1 MKRSVPFIT
10 ASSPSLRLKGLAEL
24 AENMAFEHNLDASR
38 IHLLVPTEA
47 DVMGTRA
54 HLKRAG
60 TRLWIQ
66 TRTLST
72 WALSLPVRG
81 EGNLDAVQGFNVR
94 WARQEQSPEKKR
106 YFDHRDKAK
115 ELAKWLQ
122 KHPGLSLAE
131 IVKEAGVHMDRLLE
145 HPNLIFT
152 TTDQLLLRVAGLD
165 SGKDELQEQA
175 RDQADLLL
183 IHDLHRLTG
192 VNLLLARALIHSS
205 HVGNGPPV
213 AVSAVKFEDRL
224 RLDRPGDK
232 GLATAF
238 DERRPEPLQPLGEI
252 MHVTGTLRR
261 MQAGERIIPGTRS
274 RLRALNRGFGG
285 RVQVDE
291 EIPHDDLDALR
302 SRLQAKV
309 QEHHEQG
316 RSLTV
321 VCADQAVHCQLL
333 RAMPQ
338 WAPERVR
345 LERHRRKQAEQLL
358 RFRCGLSAA
367 GGGHPY
373 PPSDGPDDPDA
384 MWNAH
389 EGSHELFPIFPNE
402 RAFFQVTE
410 LADIFRLAEV
420 TPPDLPLPEQ
430 RYRALSVLIARALEP
445 TVWTALPHELCE
457 PVADTLLVVSEPMAP
472 ADLERVLNHT
482 LERFTVL
489 PLASAA
495 PRNQSGILPQEVIIA
510 DPPES
515 SRILNLLR
523 GRLPA
528 TKEDLLALLA
538 DEETIT
544 YFTKHAPKFVP
555 LRTFES
561 WQEIMSLPLSSGTRR
576 RLVPSWVSLDRLEPE
591 HASWVNFLDEQRALD
606 GEL

>member
-1 MKRSVPFIT
+1 MKGPVPLIT
-10 ASSPSLRLKGLAEL
+10 ASSPSLRLKGLADL
-24 AENMAFEHNLDASR
+24 AEHLAFEHNFHASR
-38 IHLLVPTEA
+38 IRLLVPTEA
-47 DVMGTRA
+47 EVTGMPAR
-54 HLKRAG
+54 LKTVG
-60 TRLWIQ
+60 TRLWLQ
-66 TRTLST
+66 PRALST
-72 WALSLPVRG
+72 WALSLDVPG
-81 EGNLDAVQGFNVR
+81 EGNLELVQDFNVR
-94 WARQEQSPEKKR
+94 WARRPKSPEKKR
-106 YFDHRDKAK
+106 YFDHRDKSG
-115 ELAKWLQ
+115 ELAKWVQ
-122 KHPGLSLAE
+122 KHPELSLDE
-131 IVKEAGVHMDRLLE
+131 IVKEAGAHMQRLLDQ
-145 HPNLIFT
+145 PSLIFT
-152 TTDQLLLRVAGLD
+152 TTDRLLLRAVALSRGRYQ
-165 SGKDELQEQA
+165 LQEQA

-183 IHDLHRLTG
+183 VHDLHRLTG
-192 VNLLLARALIHSS
+192 TDLLLARALIHAGRA
-205 HVGNGPPV
+205 GNGPLV
-213 AVSAVKFEDRL
+213 AVAASSLEDRF
-224 RLDRPGDK
+224 RLDRLTDK
-232 GLATAF
+232 LLATDF
-238 DERRPEPLQPLGEI
+238 DEVRPDPLQPLGEI

-261 MQAGERIIPGTRS
+261 IQAGERIVPGTRS
-274 RLRALNRGFGG
+274 KLRALNRGFGG
-285 RVQVDE
+285 RVEVED
-291 EIPHDDLDALR
+291 EIPHDDLKALR
-302 SRLQAKV
+302 ARLQAKV

-358 RFRCGLSAA
+358 RFRCGLSAH

-389 EGSHELFPIFPNE
+389 EGSPALFPIFPNE

-410 LADIFRLAEV
+410 LADIFRLADV
-420 TPPDLPLPEQ
+420 TSPDLPLPEQ
-430 RYRALSVLIARALEP
+430 RYRALSVLIATALEP
-445 TVWTALPHELCE
+445 AVRTALPHELCE
-457 PVADTLLVVSEPMAP
+457 PVTDTLLVVSEPMAI

-495 PRNQSGILPQEVIIA
+495 PRNQCGILPQEVITA

-528 TKEDLLALLA
+528 TKEALLALLA
-538 DEETIT
+538 DEETTT
-544 YFTKHAPKFVP
+544 YFTKHAPKFIP

-561 WQEIMSLPLSSGTRR
+561 WQEIMSVPLSSGTRR